1 MLYDN
6 VRRMCEQKGISVS
19 MLEKK
24 MEFSNGSISK
34 WNDNE
39 PGIRKVQKVADY
51 FGVAIEDLLE
61 QEVREVEIRKLEID
75 FNKGILKIN
84 GKDYTDRK
92 VVVSLPGED
101 GWPLAILYQPGNLPY
116 LRGEHDRLTVSYEH
130 SNSMPE

>member
-6 VRRMCEQKGISVS
+6 VRRRCEQKGISVS

-61 QEVREVEIRKLEID
+61 
-75 FNKGILKIN
+75 
-84 GKDYTDRK
+84 
-92 VVVSLPGED
+92 
-101 GWPLAILYQPGNLPY
+101 
-116 LRGEHDRLTVSYEH
+116 
-130 SNSMPE
+130 

>member
-39 PGIRKVQKVADY
+39 PGIRKVQNVADY

-61 QEVREVEIRKLEID
+61 
-75 FNKGILKIN
+75 
-84 GKDYTDRK
+84 
-92 VVVSLPGED
+92 
-101 GWPLAILYQPGNLPY
+101 
-116 LRGEHDRLTVSYEH
+116 
-130 SNSMPE
+130 